1 MPTFEI
7 KITGK
12 VQGVFFRK
20 SAREKALSLNLTGQ
34 VWNNDDGSVGLVV
47 SGNNDQVAEFIQW
60 CHRGPDRARVQ
71 SVEINEQPDRSF
83 PGFNITR

>member
-20 SAREKALSLNLTGQ
+20 SAREKALSLHLTGQ
-34 VWNNDDGSVGLVV
+34 VWNNDDGSVGVVV